1 MKALSLNFAW
11 QQPRRG
17 RYIGW
22 LLLSVA
28 LGLGSFE
35 GWTYWQLN
43 QQLDQW
49 QSDWQRLQR
58 IPKSPR
64 ALKPEDK
71 ERLQLELRFANR
83 VIERLDTPWSALFD
97 AVEHAFGEQVTLLN
111 VEPDTER
118 REVRLTAEAKDMGAM
133 LEYVKQVRQSPVLKD
148 AYLASHQI
156 NQQDPQRPVR
166 FVVNARWVAPLP
178 EAAPSAPAEITRL

>member
-1 MKALSLNFAW
+1 MKSLSLNFAW
-11 QQPRRG
+11 DRRRRG
-17 RYIGW
+17 RWFGW
-22 LLLSVA
+22 LFLAVA
-28 LGLGSFE
+28 CGLGGFE
-35 GWTYWQLN
+35 GWTYWQLS
-43 QQLDQW
+43 QQFDQW

-58 IPKSPR
+58 VPKSPR

-71 ERLQLELRFANR
+71 ERLQQELHFANR
-83 VIERLDTPWSALFD
+83 IIERLDTPWDALFD

-118 REVRLTAEAKDMGAM
+118 REVRLTAEAKDMTAM

-156 NQQDPQRPVR
+156 NQQDPLRPVR

-178 EAAPSAPAEITRL
+178 EPAPNPVPEATTL